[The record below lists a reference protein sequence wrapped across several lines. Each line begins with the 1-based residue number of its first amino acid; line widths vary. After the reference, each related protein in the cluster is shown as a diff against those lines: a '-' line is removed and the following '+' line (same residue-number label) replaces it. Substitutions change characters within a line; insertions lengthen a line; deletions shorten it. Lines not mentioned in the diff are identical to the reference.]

1 MAAPA
6 LVRSQFSADFG
17 VRAALIASSTAARVA
32 GTFPVPAESSIA
44 ARRRRLHRAQR
55 CFSNILSSVPQSAHA
70 LVTGSPAQLAQVS
83 ASGPGGLT
91 GRRTCPQDAHGIRRR
106 SAAV

>member
-1 MAAPA
+1 MRRCAASSARPQGFA
-6 LVRSQFSADFG
+6 PRRSP
-17 VRAALIASSTAARVA
+17 SSTAARVS
-32 GTFPVPAESSIA
+32 GTCPVPAASSIT
-44 ARRRRLHRAQR
+44 ARRRRLHLAQR
-55 CFSNILSSVPQSAHA
+55 CFSNILSSVPQSAHT

-91 GRRTCPQDAHGIRRR
+91 GRRTWPQRAHRARRR